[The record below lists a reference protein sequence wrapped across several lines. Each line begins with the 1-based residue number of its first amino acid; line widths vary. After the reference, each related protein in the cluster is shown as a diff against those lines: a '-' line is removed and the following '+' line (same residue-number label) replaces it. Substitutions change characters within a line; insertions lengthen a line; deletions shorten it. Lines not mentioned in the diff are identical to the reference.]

1 MPGRADRAINM
12 ALRVVGIGEVE
23 RDFKRVGDAG
33 NKSFAEVEKS
43 ANGAAREV
51 SEYTRR
57 LRETVAITKS
67 IADQIPELS
76 KPTAQSRADR
86 SAFILAN
93 VKAEKE
99 RIVQGLPGLA
109 DQFREAETAATG
121 FGMSLGRVAAVGAGA
136 AIALRVLYAGVK
148 ASFDAFEEHELAISS
163 FNAKLALA
171 GNRSGATAGEIE
183 DMARR
188 IVDSTLQ
195 TEAAALKGGQALAKI
210 SGLSKEAMEQAL
222 DASARFADAVGEDLP
237 SVIQSTTAPVLQAL
251 ADKDMKALIAAC
263 ADLDDSLKANIY
275 SLAEAGR
282 TADAQKVFIEGLRDA
297 AGDGPNGL
305 TTATNQLTDAWTNL
319 KTAFAENIAEPAA
332 AGLNWLAGYIDTLR
346 GRIDAAARSWR
357 DLLSGRAPLS
367 GLNFDP
373 LQPTGKPRSVR
384 IDLEDAR
391 KRTTRRDAQGAGQ
404 EAAAAAVKAF
414 EARHGGSGR
423 RRSGGGGR
431 SRAEAEAARAER
443 ERQRDERNREA
454 AAQQLARLDRQLID
468 ARTAN
473 VSDFHE
479 LARLAEQEVR
489 AESRIL
495 AASVDKAAATNP
507 HIKAQ
512 SDLLH
517 ELIAQIEAEKLATIA
532 TKEKSLQLAE
542 ELADYA
548 AANDNQRDLLQ
559 AQAAIADTVGE
570 RRRLALA
577 LLELDQEEE
586 KERLRTVIAQ
596 AALGKATEEE
606 ARRAQARLAALEQI
620 HPAERRGVLDQHK
633 TSLERFID
641 DTDPGKIED
650 QINDLV
656 YDELM
661 SVRRG
666 INTAITDALGVD
678 DPLIAGL
685 LEILLDQILFRPIA
699 EILQSRSGAGG
710 GLGSIFGA
718 VLGSIGGGITA
729 GTAARLA
736 PDVMSNIAANP
747 ALFASGTPS
756 VPTGRD
762 FYVGDNGRERMR
774 YHGGGRLEVISGP
787 RLHREA
793 ANDAGGITLIQ
804 NNWIPERADPRRTQ
818 SGIARANARSLAI
831 AQRKGL
837 AMPGGRR

>member
-431 SRAEAEAARAER
+431 SRAA
-443 ERQRDERNREA
+443 
-454 AAQQLARLDRQLID
+454 
-468 ARTAN
+468 
-473 VSDFHE
+473 
-479 LARLAEQEVR
+479 
-489 AESRIL
+489 
-495 AASVDKAAATNP
+495 
-507 HIKAQ
+507 
-512 SDLLH
+512 
-517 ELIAQIEAEKLATIA
+517 
-532 TKEKSLQLAE
+532 
-542 ELADYA
+542 
-548 AANDNQRDLLQ
+548 
-559 AQAAIADTVGE
+559 
-570 RRRLALA
+570 
-577 LLELDQEEE
+577 
-586 KERLRTVIAQ
+586 
-596 AALGKATEEE
+596 
-606 ARRAQARLAALEQI
+606 ARRAQPRGRGAAACPPRPPADRCQDRQCLRLPRARATGRAGSPCGKPDPCRLGRQGRGDQSSYQGPGRPAARADRPDRGGEAGDHRDQGKVATARRAAGRLCRRQRQPARLAA
-620 HPAERRGVLDQHK
+620 G
-633 TSLERFID
+633 
-641 DTDPGKIED
+641 
-650 QINDLV
+650 
-656 YDELM
+656 
-661 SVRRG
+661 
-666 INTAITDALGVD
+666 
-678 DPLIAGL
+678 
-685 LEILLDQILFRPIA
+685 
-699 EILQSRSGAGG
+699 
-710 GLGSIFGA
+710 
-718 VLGSIGGGITA
+718 
-729 GTAARLA
+729 
-736 PDVMSNIAANP
+736 
-747 ALFASGTPS
+747 
-756 VPTGRD
+756 
-762 FYVGDNGRERMR
+762 
-774 YHGGGRLEVISGP
+774 
-787 RLHREA
+787 
-793 ANDAGGITLIQ
+793 
-804 NNWIPERADPRRTQ
+804 
-818 SGIARANARSLAI
+818 
-831 AQRKGL
+831 
-837 AMPGGRR
+837 PGGDR